1 MLPFT
6 PDYYYYYCL
15 ATESL
20 VLLAE
25 APCSETGMLFGSLSN
40 DATRARR
47 ALYIQSVLGNDP

>member
-25 APCSETGMLFGSLSN
+25 APCSETGML
-40 DATRARR
+40 
-47 ALYIQSVLGNDP
+47 YIQGALGNDP